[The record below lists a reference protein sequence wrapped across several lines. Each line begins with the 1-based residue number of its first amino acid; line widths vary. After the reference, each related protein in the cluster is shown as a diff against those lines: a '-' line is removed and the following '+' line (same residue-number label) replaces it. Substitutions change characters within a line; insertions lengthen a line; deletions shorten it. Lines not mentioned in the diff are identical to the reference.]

1 MARGPDEVLKE
12 LFESE
17 QWFSLAFAHERDAIS
32 VFDAETQ
39 RFIDVN
45 EAWVGLYGYSREE
58 ALSMTPADVSDE
70 QEATRASIEER
81 AAGKASRGRALLVAA
96 SVLVTSAAAF
106 GGNAKD
112 ASLATGGEL
121 PPCPAGDHRE
131 GATCV
136 SSPLFGDDYDTNIYS
151 LFGLRGS
158 LARGAAH
165 DRAVGVS
172 LISEG
177 VSYGSGSLVTLRLA
191 HLAFLGAG
199 ADGVEGGLG
208 LDYAMGLRARLGP
221 HHGPFAR
228 LGLRAHLLGN
238 QKFYSSRVELPQL
251 QLGYQLLD
259 QRMQLELGGRGG
271 FVLIGRQNALD
282 GRRPL
287 GDALDF
293 GGYTALRFES
303 LRLEADCTRTRAR
316 SSAPGTPVDELSG
329 LLCGI
334 APPFGVCLDARY
346 YRGDVR
352 TGQGVRL
359 AQSTYVGLAIG
370 AGVQATP

>member
-1 MARGPDEVLKE
+1 MQARRT
-12 LFESE
+12 
-17 QWFSLAFAHERDAIS
+17 RD
-32 VFDAETQ
+32 
-39 RFIDVN
+39 
-45 EAWVGLYGYSREE
+45 
-58 ALSMTPADVSDE
+58 
-70 QEATRASIEER
+70 RA
-81 AAGKASRGRALLVAA
+81 
-96 SVLVTSAAAF
+96 
-106 GGNAKD
+106 
-112 ASLATGGEL
+112 ASLAVVLALALVLSPSVALARVTQDAFVAAGAEPPLCPSGDRRQGES
-121 PPCPAGDHRE
+121 
-131 GATCV
+131 CV
-136 SSPLFGDDYDTNIYS
+136 SSPLFSHGYDTNIYS
-151 LFGLRGS
+151 LFGLRSS
-158 LARGAAH
+158 LTRDAAH
-165 DRAVGVS
+165 ATAVGVS

-177 VSYGSGSLVTLRLA
+177 VSYASGSLLTLRLA

-238 QKFYSSRVELPQL
+238 QNFYSSRIELPQL

-259 QRMQLELGGRGG
+259 QRTQLELGARGG
-271 FVLIGRQNALD
+271 FVLIGRYNTLG

-287 GDALDF
+287 GDAFEL
-293 GGYTALRFES
+293 GGYSAVRFSS
-303 LRLEADCTRTRAR
+303 LHLEAGWSRIEAR
-316 SSAPGTPVDELSG
+316 SSAPGTPVDELWG

-359 AQSTYVGLAIG
+359 AQTAYIGLALG